1 MTRTLVL
8 ALLLSGILNQSCDE
22 VQVDCTEEFILVAI
36 KVNGEELT
44 DYFTVRE
51 ATSDYRNSTGSGC
64 HRGESSGDFDCRW
77 SVARKATGGDGAG
90 WSLSSW
96 KTPRLVQGLVM
107 RSALSTKGKPRL
119 LSGDGFQLD
128 RDLDT

>member
-44 DYFTVRE
+44 DYFTMRE
-51 ATSDYRNSTGSGC
+51 ATSDTIRYINNSGLSVEHYIVLTDTYQPNFPDSQEDFRFIGILDSAVVVDEVFVIEADQCHINLVSGNT
-64 HRGESSGDFDCRW
+64 E
-77 SVARKATGGDGAG
+77 VT
-90 WSLSSW
+90 L
-96 KTPRLVQGLVM
+96 
-107 RSALSTKGKPRL
+107 
-119 LSGDGFQLD
+119 
-128 RDLDT
+128 